1 MRNWPSTFLIEISR
15 HHWPTTQEN
24 KNHNGNHNGHNGHN
38 GSVISDLDTLTRKQP
53 PKTLPKPKVK
63 PVPPPKPKKS
73 FAAAGAG
80 NSNGGNMDEDGS
92 TAPLISFHD
101 EGFDGS
107 EV

>member
-1 MRNWPSTFLIEISR
+1 MNAMKSHDTTE
-15 HHWPTTQEN
+15 HTTQDN
-24 KNHNGNHNGHNGHN
+24 KNHNGNHNGHN
-38 GSVISDLDTLTRKQP
+38 GSVISDLDTLRKQP

-73 FAAAGAG
+73 FAAGS
-80 NSNGGNMDEDGS
+80 SNGGNDADEDGS